1 MTRNHEKKR
10 NVISLTLA
18 VSFFIF
24 LLSCSTSSQR
34 PPKMTRLDLREMG
47 PKEMAKFFKNV
58 RSPGGNPGS
67 HYLLASYYQERE
79 RHKEAIEEFKKVLLI
94 DPKHVKA
101 HSAMGVSY
109 DLLKD
114 HPHAV
119 ECYQNALEL
128 DPHLDYVENNLGYS
142 YLLQGNHEEAISA
155 FQRAIA
161 LNAKENRFH
170 NNLGLAYAMDGQ
182 LEKSL
187 EEFKLGGDASKA
199 HFNVAQFYH
208 RKGLYPLAQF
218 HYSTALILDPSFAH
232 ARIALKAVNAL
243 MRILKPEPPTI
254 ETKEEH
260 TSEPFA
266 FGQMDPE
273 RPASYVSFVTS
284 DTPPVS
290 EHFHDT
296 GADLNDQTGSEAIDP
311 QGRMVPTESQIEK
324 PTLQNEAP
332 SPQGGPSGKCSYDD
346 TVGFPPRLEGGASS
360 RLARETFSLHDSHLK
375 GKEVAASKRFG
386 IEVSNGNGTPRMAR
400 KMGDYLKTRGLKV
413 SRVTNA
419 NHFDHRVSKIYY
431 QEGYHEAAS
440 RLADQLPA
448 LDGMEE
454 AKRFDR
460 PDIKIKLLIGKDLVP
475 YQTSLLKE

>member
-1 MTRNHEKKR
+1 MTTSHKKKR
-10 NVISLTLA
+10 SLLSLALA

-34 PPKMTRLDLREMG
+34 PDGVTRLNLQEMG
-47 PKEMAKFFKNV
+47 PKEMARFLQNI
-58 RSPGGNPGS
+58 RSPGGNPET
-67 HYLLASYYQERE
+67 HYLLACYYQERE

-94 DPKHVKA
+94 DPRYIKA
-101 HSAMGVSY
+101 YSGMGVSY

-114 HPHAV
+114 HPQAV
-119 ECYQNALEL
+119 VCYQNALEL
-128 DPHLDYVENNLGYS
+128 DPNLDYVENNLGYS
-142 YLLQGNHEEAISA
+142 HLLQGNQEEAISA

-161 LNAKENRFH
+161 LNAKEDRFH
-170 NNLGLAYAMDGQ
+170 NNLGLAYAMNGQ

-208 RKGLYPLAQF
+208 KKGLYQLAQF
-218 HYSTALILDPSFAH
+218 HYSTALTLDPSFAH
-232 ARIALKAVNAL
+232 ARLALKAVNAL

-290 EHFHDT
+290 EHLHDT
-296 GADLNDQTGSEAIDP
+296 GADLNDQTGSEAIDS

-324 PTLQNEAP
+324 PRLQ
-332 SPQGGPSGKCSYDD
+332 S
-346 TVGFPPRLEGGASS
+346 
-360 RLARETFSLHDSHLK
+360 ETFSLHDSHPK
-375 GKEVAASKRFG
+375 GQEVKVLKRFG
-386 IEVSNGNGTPRMAR
+386 IEVSNGNGTTGMAR
-400 KMGDYLKTRGLKV
+400 KVGDYLKTRGLEV
-413 SRVTNA
+413 SRLTNA
-419 NHFDHRVSKIYY
+419 NHFNHRVSKLYY
-431 QEGYHEAAS
+431 QKGYQEAAS
-440 RLADQLPA
+440 HLAAQLPA

-454 AKRFDR
+454 TKRFDQ
-460 PDIKIKLLIGKDLVP
+460 PNIKIKLLIGKDLVP

>member
-1 MTRNHEKKR
+1 MTRNHKKKR
-10 NVISLTLA
+10 NLISLALA

-24 LLSCSTSSQR
+24 VLSCSTSSQR
-34 PPKMTRLDLREMG
+34 PTQTNRLDLREMG

-58 RSPGGNPGS
+58 RSPGGNPET
-67 HYLLASYYQERE
+67 HYLLACYYQDRE

-94 DPKHVKA
+94 DQKYVKA
-101 HSAMGVSY
+101 YSAMGVSY

-119 ECYQNALEL
+119 ECYQNALEF

-142 YLLQGNHEEAISA
+142 YLLQGNQEEAISA

-161 LNAKENRFH
+161 LNPKENRFH
-170 NNLGLAYAMDGQ
+170 NNLGLAYAMNGQ

-208 RKGLYPLAQF
+208 QKGLYALAQF
-218 HYSTALILDPSFAH
+218 HYSTALTLDPSFAH

-243 MRILKPEPPTI
+243 MRILKPEAPTM
-254 ETKEEH
+254 EAKEEH
-260 TSEPFA
+260 LSEPFA
-266 FGQMDPE
+266 FGQMEPE

-324 PTLQNEAP
+324 PKLQSEAP
-332 SPQGGPSGKCSYDD
+332 SPQGGASGKCSYDY
-346 TVGFPPRLEGGASS
+346 TVGFPSRLEGGASG
-360 RLARETFSLHDSHLK
+360 RLARETFSLHDFHLK
-375 GKEVAASKRFG
+375 GKKAAASKRFG
-386 IEVSNGNGTPRMAR
+386 IEVSNGNGTPGMAR
-400 KMGDYLKTRGLKV
+400 KMGDYLKTRGLEV
-413 SRVTNA
+413 SRFTNA
-419 NHFDHRVSKIYY
+419 NHFNHRVSKIYY
-431 QEGYHEAAS
+431 QEGYQEAAS
-440 RLADQLPA
+440 HLAGQLPA